1 MFKYHVLKRS
11 ICDVT
16 VFDRD
21 CNGSIGV
28 DEMQAVLH
36 VLGERLTDEEV
47 SEMMK
52 EADIDGHGEINL
64 EGSS

>member
-1 MFKYHVLKRS
+1 MRA
-11 ICDVT
+11 

-21 CNGSIGV
+21 GNGSIGV
-28 DEMQAVLH
+28 DEMQAVLQ

-64 EGSS
+64 EEFMTMIQTNNSFKF